1 MDIRSTEREIEL
13 EGRKFVLR
21 KFDPLFGSYISL
33 KVFNAADESKNK
45 FNVEDALTKIM
56 GEDYAHYVQL
66 QTKILGYCSEVLPAG
81 KIPVVNSEGN
91 IAVMDMTAPMTLAL
105 SVSVIMFSLED
116 FFDKGEQEN
125 LEKET
130 REALSPQVPHL

>member
-1 MDIRSTEREIEL
+1 MDTRITEREIEL
-13 EGRKFVLR
+13 EGRKFVLK

-33 KVFNAADESKNK
+33 KVFNTTEDSKGGKINI
-45 FNVEDALTKIM
+45 EGALTKIM
-56 GEDYAHYVQL
+56 GEDYEHYVQL
-66 QTKILGYCSEVLPAG
+66 QTRILGYCSEVLPAG

-91 IAVMDMTAPMTLAL
+91 IAIIGMTAPMTLAL

-116 FFDKGEQEN
+116 FFDKGEQEA

-130 REALSPQVPHL
+130 REALAPQQ

>member
-1 MDIRSTEREIEL
+1 MDTRITEREIEL
-13 EGRKFVLR
+13 EGRKFVLK

-33 KVFNAADESKNK
+33 KVFNTTEDSKSGKINI
-45 FNVEDALTKIM
+45 EGALTKIM
-56 GEDYAHYVQL
+56 GEDYEHYVQL

-91 IAVMDMTAPMTLAL
+91 IAIIGMTAPMTLAL

-116 FFDKGEQEN
+116 FFDKGEQEA

-130 REALSPQVPHL
+130 REALAPQQ